1 MTWVD
6 LVRTSAAEWES
17 VTVELVA
24 HTATLGQQG
33 LVGSQLVE
41 RLSMQPRRRE
51 RRLALA
57 EISAVAL

>member
-57 EISAVAL
+57 EILAVAL